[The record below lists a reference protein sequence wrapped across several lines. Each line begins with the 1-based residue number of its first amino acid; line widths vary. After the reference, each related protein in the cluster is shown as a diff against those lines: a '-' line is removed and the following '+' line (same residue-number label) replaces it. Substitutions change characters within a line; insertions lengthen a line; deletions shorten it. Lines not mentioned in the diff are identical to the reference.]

1 MKNDANYKKMS
12 ENYDSSLAFQAAVDL
27 VFKGTTTP
35 SGYTEPVLHE
45 RRLELKS
52 LSR

>member
-1 MKNDANYKKMS
+1 MS
-12 ENYDSSLAFQAAVDL
+12 VNYDKSLAFQAAVDL
-27 VFKGTTTP
+27 VLKGAISP